1 MSSSSHHWRDSLSFF
16 ASDLFKQVQM
26 AQLFPDSK
34 TFADAIVKTDINT
47 VLAAYDEALLD
58 AEKSGRT
65 LDLAA
70 FVKTHFDIPEMISA
84 TSHTKFE
91 NVADYIEHMWQV
103 LTRTPDTEQKD
114 SLIALTR
121 PYIVPGGRFREI
133 YYWDTYFTA
142 LGLMDTG
149 RTDMAINMLMN
160 FVDILNEVGCIPNGN
175 RAYYYSRSQPPIL
188 ALFYNLLEN
197 ALSDEQK
204 EYVIWGMKKEYQFW
218 MSESGAHEQ
227 CDNEAS
233 GYEKQKNVCQAQL
246 RTVFMPCG
254 AKLNRY
260 FDTEPA
266 PRPES
271 YREDIETAEQI
282 GAEKSQFYQHV
293 RAACESGWDFSSR
306 WLAKPNSLA
315 SIRTTEII
323 PIDLNALLVT
333 LEQTLASVTQ
343 GAEKLLYDAAAKAR
357 IGAINTY
364 LFSTEKAGYFD
375 YHFPTQCQTDVVSAA
390 MCVPLFVGIANQQQA
405 NGVHE
410 AVIKTLLKE
419 GGVVT
424 TSNTTTQQWDAPNG
438 WAPLQLF
445 AVEGLRKYGFNMQA
459 KTIMERFCKTI
470 DGHFASS
477 GVLLEKYNVCEPGI
491 KAGGGEYDVQLGF
504 GWTNGVYTRF
514 QTYLNQ

>member
-1 MSSSSHHWRDSLSFF
+1 MSSSSHNWRDSLSFF
-16 ASDLFKQVQM
+16 ASDLFKHVQM

-34 TFADAIVKTDINT
+34 TFADAIVKTDLNT
-47 VLAAYDEALLD
+47 VLAAYEQACLD
-58 AEKSGRT
+58 AEKSGEAV
-65 LDLAA
+65 DLAT
-70 FVKTHFDIPEMISA
+70 FVNTHFDIPEMISA
-84 TSHTKFE
+84 TSQTKFE

-142 LGLMDTG
+142 LGLIDAG
-149 RTDMAINMLMN
+149 RTDMAINMLVN

-188 ALFYNLLEN
+188 ALFYNLLKD
-197 ALSDEQK
+197 ALSDQQK
-204 EYVIWGMKKEYQFW
+204 EYVIWGLKKEYQFW
-218 MSESGAHEQ
+218 M
-227 CDNEAS
+227 NEAGENAS
-233 GYEKQKNVCQAQL
+233 QKGAAQL
-246 RTVFMPCG
+246 RTVTMPCG
-254 AKLNRY
+254 ATLNRY
-260 FDTEPA
+260 FDTEPT

-271 YREDIETAEQI
+271 YREDIETAEHI
-282 GAEKSQFYQHV
+282 GADKSQFYQHV

-306 WLAKPNSLA
+306 WLANPNSLA

-323 PIDLNALLVT
+323 PVDLNALLVT
-333 LEQTLASVTQ
+333 LEQTLASVTK
-343 GAEKLLYDAAAKAR
+343 GAEQARYSAASAAR
-357 IGAINTY
+357 INAIN
-364 LFSTEKAGYFD
+364 
-375 YHFPTQCQTDVVSAA
+375 
-390 MCVPLFVGIANQQQA
+390 I
-405 NGVHE
+405 
-410 AVIKTLLKE
+410 LLKK

-424 TSNTTTQQWDAPNG
+424 TSNATSQQWDAPNG

-445 AVEGLRKYGFNMQA
+445 AVEGLRNYGFEMQA
-459 KTIMERFCKTI
+459 QTIMLRFCKTI
-470 DGHFASS
+470 ERHFALS
-477 GVLLEKYNVCEPGI
+477 GVLLEKYNVCEPEI

>member
-1 MSSSSHHWRDSLSFF
+1 MSSSSHNWRDSLSFF
-16 ASDLFKQVQM
+16 ASDLFKHVQM

-34 TFADAIVKTDINT
+34 TFADAIVKTDLNT
-47 VLAAYDEALLD
+47 VLAAYEQACLD
-58 AEKSGRT
+58 AEKSGEAV
-65 LDLAA
+65 DLAT
-70 FVKTHFDIPEMISA
+70 FVNTHFDIPEMISA
-84 TSHTKFE
+84 TSQTKFE

-142 LGLMDTG
+142 LGLIDAG
-149 RTDMAINMLMN
+149 RTDMAINMLVN

-188 ALFYNLLEN
+188 ALFYNLLKD
-197 ALSDEQK
+197 ALSDQQK
-204 EYVIWGMKKEYQFW
+204 EYVIWGLKKEYQFW
-218 MSESGAHEQ
+218 M
-227 CDNEAS
+227 NEAGENAS
-233 GYEKQKNVCQAQL
+233 QKGAAQL
-246 RTVFMPCG
+246 RTVTMPCG
-254 AKLNRY
+254 ATLNRY
-260 FDTEPA
+260 FDTEPT

-271 YREDIETAEQI
+271 YREDIETAEHI
-282 GAEKSQFYQHV
+282 GADKSQFYQHV

-306 WLAKPNSLA
+306 WLANPNSLA

-323 PIDLNALLVT
+323 PVDLNALLVT
-333 LEQTLASVTQ
+333 LEQTLASVTK
-343 GAEKLLYDAAAKAR
+343 GAEQARYSAASTAR
-357 IGAINTY
+357 IN
-364 LFSTEKAGYFD
+364 
-375 YHFPTQCQTDVVSAA
+375 A
-390 MCVPLFVGIANQQQA
+390 MN
-405 NGVHE
+405 
-410 AVIKTLLKE
+410 TLLKE

-424 TSNTTTQQWDAPNG
+424 TSNATSQQWDAPNG

-445 AVEGLRKYGFNMQA
+445 AVEGLRNYGFEMQA
-459 KTIMERFCKTI
+459 QTIMLRFCKTI
-470 DGHFASS
+470 ERHFASS
-477 GVLLEKYNVCEPGI
+477 GVLLEKYNVCEPEI

>member
-1 MSSSSHHWRDSLSFF
+1 MSSSSHNWRDSLSFF
-16 ASDLFKQVQM
+16 ASDLFKHVQM

-34 TFADAIVKTDINT
+34 TFADAIVKTDLNT
-47 VLAAYDEALLD
+47 VLAAYEQACLD
-58 AEKSGRT
+58 AEKSGEAV
-65 LDLAA
+65 DLAT
-70 FVKTHFDIPEMISA
+70 FVNTHFDIPEMISA
-84 TSHTKFE
+84 TSQTKFE

-142 LGLMDTG
+142 LGLIDAG
-149 RTDMAINMLMN
+149 RTDMAINMLVN

-188 ALFYNLLEN
+188 ALFYNLLKD
-197 ALSDEQK
+197 ALSDQQK
-204 EYVIWGMKKEYQFW
+204 EYVIWGLKKEYQFW
-218 MSESGAHEQ
+218 M
-227 CDNEAS
+227 NEAGENAS
-233 GYEKQKNVCQAQL
+233 QKGVAQL
-246 RTVFMPCG
+246 RTVTMPCG
-254 AKLNRY
+254 ATLNRY
-260 FDTEPA
+260 FDTEPT

-271 YREDIETAEQI
+271 YREDIETAEHI
-282 GAEKSQFYQHV
+282 GADKSQFYQHV

-306 WLAKPNSLA
+306 WLANPNSLA

-323 PIDLNALLVT
+323 PVDLNALLVT
-333 LEQTLASVTQ
+333 LEQTLASVTK
-343 GAEKLLYDAAAKAR
+343 GAEQARYSAASTAR
-357 IGAINTY
+357 IKAIN
-364 LFSTEKAGYFD
+364 
-375 YHFPTQCQTDVVSAA
+375 
-390 MCVPLFVGIANQQQA
+390 I
-405 NGVHE
+405 
-410 AVIKTLLKE
+410 LLKK

-424 TSNTTTQQWDAPNG
+424 TSNTTSQQRDAPNG

-445 AVEGLRKYGFNMQA
+445 AVEGLRNYGFDMQA
-459 KTIMERFCKTI
+459 QTIMLRFCKTI
-470 DGHFASS
+470 ENHFATS
-477 GVLLEKYNVCEPGI
+477 GVLLEKYNVCEPEI